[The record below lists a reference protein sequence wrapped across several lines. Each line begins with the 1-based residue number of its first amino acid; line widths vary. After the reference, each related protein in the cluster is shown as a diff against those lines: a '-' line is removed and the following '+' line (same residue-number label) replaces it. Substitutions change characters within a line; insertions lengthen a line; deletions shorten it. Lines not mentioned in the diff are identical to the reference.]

1 MLSFRH
7 IIILTTV
14 LFCLDV
20 SAATVKQEPD
30 ATRKLI
36 EENHQ
41 KVIMNNWISK
51 NIPYYPNLVGKTDPK
66 SKHTNRNLKNPLLAY
81 MSTKNKDYQFK
92 ANWKISDSDNIKVP
106 VSNKNKSLS
115 SVAVYNQ
122 KNPITSKSVAM
133 TSIYNEVERSN
144 RNIDLVLVRK
154 SLHRMEL
161 IKNNKVF
168 KHYHVALG
176 KNPVGKK
183 EYRSDN
189 MELIKNNKV
198 FKHYHVALGKNP
210 VGKKEYRSDNRTPE
224 GRYTL
229 DYKKPYS
236 QYHLAVHIS
245 YPNNEDLK
253 QARKNK
259 VDPGGLIFIHGQP
272 NEIGRENDDGDDG
285 NINFNKFIQPS
296 NWTNGCIALLNSDMH
311 EFYNIVQEGTPI
323 IILP

>member
-1 MLSFRH
+1 MHAFITNVEITAMLSFRH
-7 IIILTTV
+7 LIILSTA
-14 LFCLDV
+14 LFCLGV
-20 SAATVKQEPD
+20 HAATVKQKPD
-30 ATRKLI
+30 ATKKLI

-51 NIPYYPNLVGKTDPK
+51 NIPYYPNLVGKTTPQN
-66 SKHTNRNLKNPLLAY
+66 KHTNRNLKNPLLAY
-81 MSTKNKDYQFK
+81 MRSKNKDYQFK
-92 ANWKISDSDNIKVP
+92 AHWKISDSDNTKIL

-122 KNPITSKSVAM
+122 KNPIASKSIAM
-133 TSIYNEVERSN
+133 TSIYNEVEHSN

-154 SLHRMEL
+154 SLHR
-161 IKNNKVF
+161 
-168 KHYHVALG
+168 
-176 KNPVGKK
+176 
-183 EYRSDN
+183 

-245 YPNNEDLK
+245 YPNSEDLK
-253 QARKNK
+253 QAKKNK

-272 NEIGRENDDGDDG
+272 NEIGRENDDSDDG
-285 NINFNKFIQPS
+285 NINSNKFIQPS
-296 NWTNGCIALLNSDMH
+296 NWTNGCIALINSDMH

>member
-1 MLSFRH
+1 MHAFITNVEITAMLSFRH
-7 IIILTTV
+7 LIILSTA
-14 LFCLDV
+14 LFCLGV
-20 SAATVKQEPD
+20 HAATVKQKPD
-30 ATRKLI
+30 ATKKLI

-51 NIPYYPNLVGKTDPK
+51 NIPYYPNLVGKTTPQN
-66 SKHTNRNLKNPLLAY
+66 KHTNRNLKNPLLAY
-81 MSTKNKDYQFK
+81 MRSKNKDYQFK
-92 ANWKISDSDNIKVP
+92 AHWKISDSDNTKIL

-122 KNPITSKSVAM
+122 KNPIASKSIAM
-133 TSIYNEVERSN
+133 TSIYNEVEHSNRNIDLVHSN

-154 SLHRMEL
+154 SLHR
-161 IKNNKVF
+161 
-168 KHYHVALG
+168 
-176 KNPVGKK
+176 
-183 EYRSDN
+183 

-245 YPNNEDLK
+245 YPNSEDLK
-253 QARKNK
+253 QAKKNK

-272 NEIGRENDDGDDG
+272 NEIGRENDDSDDG

-296 NWTNGCIALLNSDMH
+296 NW
-311 EFYNIVQEGTPI
+311 I
-323 IILP
+323 ISQL

>member
-1 MLSFRH
+1 
-7 IIILTTV
+7 
-14 LFCLDV
+14 
-20 SAATVKQEPD
+20 
-30 ATRKLI
+30 
-36 EENHQ
+36 
-41 KVIMNNWISK
+41 
-51 NIPYYPNLVGKTDPK
+51 
-66 SKHTNRNLKNPLLAY
+66 

-154 SLHRMEL
+154 SLHR
-161 IKNNKVF
+161 
-168 KHYHVALG
+168 
-176 KNPVGKK
+176 
-183 EYRSDN
+183 

-296 NWTNGCIALLNSDMH
+296 NWTNGCIALINSDMH

-323 IILP
+323 IILPSSVNCN